1 MIEKIRGKVKEIFN
15 LVGSF
20 LARIPAY
27 LIPIVAS
34 VVLVIVLCV
43 LVLCLSD
50 KWESCIPSKM
60 VSDYKESDGRVSFFW
75 NDFNFY
81 GIVAT
86 VLALFSLWYT
96 FRAYRSQ
103 SLTESNTRNVSI
115 EDQKSRFEDL
125 ARHEYRNLV
134 VVLSTAVKYFSKTNQ
149 SGGQR
154 LEYPSESHILKLQA
168 APEDFVLDIGPQIA
182 AIASEMR
189 LLLRNYNIEIGVA
202 HDHLL
207 RRTINSGVMEADY
220 DNLIFKPLF
229 LVSKSCR
236 MDSMLSNVG
245 GNLGLE
251 KVKKLGNVGK
261 SHKDNN
267 LSPKDSF
274 LLRSLE
280 LMLTEHLSKLPKALK
295 ELIDK
300 MDKWKDNTNKHGKYL
315 SYFKAL
321 TKTNG
326 FELECDHTDALDRSF
341 DTAYG
346 TLVDKFGKD
355 GKDEKD
361 AKEGK
366 GGKDG
371 KNEKDSKTLNC
382 KWNYKSGENS
392 EIEKEI
398 NSVLKNLPSL
408 KNISPKDFEWLEAYK
423 NMLQTIKNKKEFDLM
438 QFFPLMLKM
447 DILAELPK
455 IGMVNYE

>member
-1 MIEKIRGKVKEIFN
+1 MREKICGIFN
-15 LVGSF
+15 KALKLVKSF
-20 LARIPAY
+20 FARIPAY

-60 VSDYKESDGRVSFFW
+60 VPDYKESDDMVSFFW

-115 EDQKSRFEDL
+115 EEQKNRFEDL

-154 LEYPSESHILKLQA
+154 MEYPSESHILKLQA

-182 AIASEMR
+182 DIASHVR

-202 HDHLL
+202 HDHFL

-229 LVSKSCR
+229 LVSNSCR
-236 MDSMLSNVG
+236 MVSMLSSVVD
-245 GNLGLE
+245 NLRLSI
-251 KVKKLGNVGK
+251 VKEEEGVEK
-261 SHKDNN
+261 SHKDNK
-267 LSPKDSF
+267 LTPKDLF

-280 LMLTEHLSKLPKALK
+280 LMLIEHLSKLPKAL
-295 ELIDK
+295 ENVVGK
-300 MDKWKDNTNKHGKYL
+300 MNKWKDNTDKRGKYL
-315 SYFKAL
+315 SYFKSL
-321 TKTNG
+321 KKTDG
-326 FELECDHTDALDRSF
+326 FKLECDHTDALDRSF
-341 DTAYG
+341 KVAFG
-346 TLVDKFGKD
+346 RLVENNGEKD
-355 GKDEKD
+355 G
-361 AKEGK
+361 
-366 GGKDG
+366 
-371 KNEKDSKTLNC
+371 KTLNC
-382 KWNYKSGENS
+382 NWNYKSGNNS
-392 EIEKEI
+392 EIEEEI
-398 NSVLKNLPSL
+398 DDVLKNLPSL
-408 KNISPKDFEWLEAYK
+408 KEISPKDFEWLEAYK
-423 NMLQTIKNKKEFDLM
+423 NMLLTIKDKKEFDLM
-438 QFFPLMLKM
+438 QFFSLMLKM
-447 DILAELPK
+447 DILVELPK

>member
-1 MIEKIRGKVKEIFN
+1 MIEKIRGKVKGIFN

-60 VSDYKESDGRVSFFW
+60 VPDYKESDGRVSFFW

-134 VVLSTAVKYFSKTNQ
+134 VVLSTAVKYFSKANQ

-182 AIASEMR
+182 DIASHVR

-202 HDHLL
+202 HDHFL

-229 LVSKSCR
+229 LVSNSCR
-236 MDSMLSNVG
+236 MVSMLSSVVD
-245 GNLGLE
+245 NLRLSI
-251 KVKKLGNVGK
+251 VKEEEGVEK
-261 SHKDNN
+261 SHKDNK
-267 LSPKDSF
+267 LSPKDLF

-280 LMLTEHLSKLPKALK
+280 LMLIEHLSKLPKAL
-295 ELIDK
+295 ENVVGK
-300 MDKWKDNTNKHGKYL
+300 MNKWKDNTDKHGKYL
-315 SYFKAL
+315 SYFKSL
-321 TKTNG
+321 KESDG
-326 FELECDHTDALDRSF
+326 FELECDHTDALKRSF
-341 DTAYG
+341 GTAYG
-346 TLVDKFGKD
+346 KLVEMFEKDGKD
-355 GKDEKD
+355 GKD
-361 AKEGK
+361 
-366 GGKDG
+366 GKDV
-371 KNEKDSKTLNC
+371 KTLNC

-392 EIEKEI
+392 ETEKEI
-398 NSVLKNLPSL
+398 DDVLKNLPDL
-408 KNISPKDFEWLEAYK
+408 KKISPKDFEWIEAYK
-423 NMLQTIKNKKEFDLM
+423 NVLQTIKNKEAFDLM

-447 DILAELPK
+447 DIMAELPK

>member
-60 VSDYKESDGRVSFFW
+60 VPDYKESDGRVSFFW

-134 VVLSTAVKYFSKTNQ
+134 VVLSTAVKYFSKANQ

-154 LEYPSESHILKLQA
+154 LEYPSESHILKLQT
-168 APEDFVLDIGPQIA
+168 APEDYVLDIGPQIA

-207 RRTINSGVMEADY
+207 RRSINLGVMEADY

-229 LVSKSCR
+229 LVSNSCR
-236 MDSMLSNVG
+236 MDSLLSSVV
-245 GNLGLE
+245 GNLRLSIVEVQRNVE
-251 KVKKLGNVGK
+251 KT
-261 SHKDNN
+261 HKDNK
-267 LSPKDSF
+267 LTPKDLF

-280 LMLTEHLSKLPKALK
+280 LMLIEHLNKLPKALK
-295 ELIDK
+295 NVVDK
-300 MDKWKDNTNKHGKYL
+300 MNKWKDNTDKHSKYL
-315 SYFKAL
+315 SYFKSL
-321 TKTNG
+321 KESDG
-326 FELECDHTDALDRSF
+326 FELECDHTDALKRSF
-341 DTAYG
+341 GTAYG
-346 TLVDKFGKD
+346 KLVEKYGKD
-355 GKDEKD
+355 GKD
-361 AKEGK
+361 G
-366 GGKDG
+366 
-371 KNEKDSKTLNC
+371 KTLNC

-392 EIEKEI
+392 ETEKEI
-398 NSVLKNLPSL
+398 DDVLKNLPDL
-408 KNISPKDFEWLEAYK
+408 KKISPKDFEWIEAYK
-423 NMLQTIKNKKEFDLM
+423 NVLQTIKNKEAFDLM

-447 DILAELPK
+447 DIMAELPK

>member
-15 LVGSF
+15 LVGPF
-20 LARIPAY
+20 LPRIPAY

-60 VSDYKESDGRVSFFW
+60 VPDYKESDGRVSFFW

-134 VVLSTAVKYFSKTNQ
+134 VVLSTAVKYFSKANQ

-154 LEYPSESHILKLQA
+154 LEYPSESHILKLQT
-168 APEDFVLDIGPQIA
+168 APEDYVLDIGPQIA

-207 RRTINSGVMEADY
+207 RRSINLGVMEADY

-229 LVSKSCR
+229 LVSNSCR
-236 MDSMLSNVG
+236 MDSLLSSVV
-245 GNLGLE
+245 GNLRLSIVEVQRNVE
-251 KVKKLGNVGK
+251 KT
-261 SHKDNN
+261 HKDNK
-267 LSPKDSF
+267 LTPKDLF

-280 LMLTEHLSKLPKALK
+280 LMLIEHLNKLPKALK
-295 ELIDK
+295 NVVDK
-300 MDKWKDNTNKHGKYL
+300 MNKWKDNTDKHSKYL
-315 SYFKAL
+315 SYFKSL
-321 TKTNG
+321 KESDG
-326 FELECDHTDALDRSF
+326 FELECDHTDALKRSF
-341 DTAYG
+341 GTAYG
-346 TLVDKFGKD
+346 KLVEKYGKD
-355 GKDEKD
+355 GKD
-361 AKEGK
+361 G
-366 GGKDG
+366 
-371 KNEKDSKTLNC
+371 KTLNC

-392 EIEKEI
+392 ETEKEI
-398 NSVLKNLPSL
+398 DDVLKNLPDL
-408 KNISPKDFEWLEAYK
+408 KKISPKDFEWIEAYK
-423 NMLQTIKNKKEFDLM
+423 NVLQTIKNKEAFDLM

-447 DILAELPK
+447 DIMAELPK

>member
-1 MIEKIRGKVKEIFN
+1 MREKISGIFKKALN
-15 LVGSF
+15 
-20 LARIPAY
+20 ARISTY

-60 VSDYKESDGRVSFFW
+60 VPDYKESDGMVSFFW

-103 SLTESNTRNVSI
+103 SLTENNTRNVSI

-154 LEYPSESHILKLQA
+154 MEYPSESHILKLQA

-207 RRTINSGVMEADY
+207 RRTINSGVIEADY

-251 KVKKLGNVGK
+251 KVKKLGNVEK
-261 SHKDNN
+261 SHKDNK

-300 MDKWKDNTNKHGKYL
+300 MDKWKDNTDKRGKYL
-315 SYFKAL
+315 SYFKSL

-326 FELECDHTDALDRSF
+326 LKLECDHTDALDRSF
-341 DTAYG
+341 GTAYG

-355 GKDEKD
+355 GKDAKD
-361 AKEGK
+361 
-366 GGKDG
+366 GKDG
-371 KNEKDSKTLNC
+371 KDEKDSKTLNC
-382 KWNYKSGENS
+382 EWNYKSGNNS
-392 EIEKEI
+392 EIEEEI
-398 NSVLKNLPSL
+398 DDVLKNLPSL

-423 NMLQTIKNKKEFDLM
+423 NMLQTIKNKNEFDLM

-447 DILAELPK
+447 DILVELPK

>member
-1 MIEKIRGKVKEIFN
+1 MREKICGIFN
-15 LVGSF
+15 KALKLVKSF
-20 LARIPAY
+20 FARIPAY

-43 LVLCLSD
+43 FVLCLSD

-60 VSDYKESDGRVSFFW
+60 VPDYKESDDMVSFFW

-207 RRTINSGVMEADY
+207 RRTINSGVIEADY

-236 MDSMLSNVG
+236 MDSMLSNVVA
-245 GNLGLE
+245 NPCFSI
-251 KVKKLGNVGK
+251 VKEEEGVEK
-261 SHKDNN
+261 SHKDNK

-280 LMLTEHLSKLPKALK
+280 LMLTEHLSKLPKAL
-295 ELIDK
+295 ENVVGK
-300 MDKWKDNTNKHGKYL
+300 MNKWKDNTDKHGKYL
-315 SYFKAL
+315 SYFKSL
-321 TKTNG
+321 KKTDG
-326 FELECDHTDALDRSF
+326 FELECDHTNALKRSF
-341 DTAYG
+341 KVA
-346 TLVDKFGKD
+346 FGEL
-355 GKDEKD
+355 GK
-361 AKEGK
+361 K
-366 GGKDG
+366 GE
-371 KNEKDSKTLNC
+371 NEVKTLNC
-382 KWNYKSGENS
+382 KWDYKSGENS
-392 EIEKEI
+392 KIEEEIDD
-398 NSVLKNLPSL
+398 VLKNLPSL
-408 KNISPKDFEWLEAYK
+408 KEISPKDFEWLEAYK
-423 NMLQTIKNKKEFDLM
+423 NMLQTIKNKDEFDLM

-447 DILAELPK
+447 DILVELPK

>member
-1 MIEKIRGKVKEIFN
+1 MKEKNCGKLNGIFYPVK
-15 LVGSF
+15 SF

-60 VSDYKESDGRVSFFW
+60 VPDYKESDGRVSFFW

-134 VVLSTAVKYFSKTNQ
+134 VVLSTAVKYFSKANQ

-154 LEYPSESHILKLQA
+154 LEYPSESHILKLQT
-168 APEDFVLDIGPQIA
+168 APEDYVLDIGPQIA

-207 RRTINSGVMEADY
+207 RRSINLGVMEADY

-229 LVSKSCR
+229 LVSNSCR
-236 MDSMLSNVG
+236 MDSLLSSVV
-245 GNLGLE
+245 GNLRLSIVEVQRNVE
-251 KVKKLGNVGK
+251 KT
-261 SHKDNN
+261 HKDNK
-267 LSPKDSF
+267 LTPKDLF

-280 LMLTEHLSKLPKALK
+280 LMLIEHLSKLPKALK
-295 ELIDK
+295 NVVDK
-300 MDKWKDNTNKHGKYL
+300 MNKWKDNTDKHSKYL
-315 SYFKAL
+315 SYFKSL
-321 TKTNG
+321 KESDG
-326 FELECDHTDALDRSF
+326 LKLECDHTDALDRSF
-341 DTAYG
+341 CTAYG
-346 TLVDKFGKD
+346 KLVETFEKD
-355 GKDEKD
+355 GKD
-361 AKEGK
+361 G
-366 GGKDG
+366 
-371 KNEKDSKTLNC
+371 KTLNC

-392 EIEKEI
+392 ETEKEI
-398 NSVLKNLPSL
+398 NDVLKILPSL
-408 KNISPKDFEWLEAYK
+408 KNISPKNFEWIEAYK
-423 NMLQTIKNKKEFDLM
+423 NVLQTIKNKEAFDLV

-447 DILAELPK
+447 DIMAELPK

>member
-20 LARIPAY
+20 LPRIPAY

-60 VSDYKESDGRVSFFW
+60 VPDYKESDGRVSFFW

-115 EDQKSRFEDL
+115 EEQKNRFEDL

-182 AIASEMR
+182 DIASHVR

-202 HDHLL
+202 HDHFL

-229 LVSKSCR
+229 LVSNSCR
-236 MDSMLSNVG
+236 MVSMLSSVVD
-245 GNLGLE
+245 NLRLSI
-251 KVKKLGNVGK
+251 VKEEEGVEK
-261 SHKDNN
+261 SHKDNK
-267 LSPKDSF
+267 LSPKDLF

-280 LMLTEHLSKLPKALK
+280 LMLIEHLSKLPKAL
-295 ELIDK
+295 ENVVGK
-300 MDKWKDNTNKHGKYL
+300 MNKWKDNTDKHGKYL
-315 SYFKAL
+315 SYFKSL
-321 TKTNG
+321 KESDG
-326 FELECDHTDALDRSF
+326 FELECDHTEALDRSF
-341 DTAYG
+341 GTAYG
-346 TLVDKFGKD
+346 KLVETFEKD
-355 GKDEKD
+355 GKD
-361 AKEGK
+361 G
-366 GGKDG
+366 
-371 KNEKDSKTLNC
+371 KTLNC

-392 EIEKEI
+392 ETEKEI
-398 NSVLKNLPSL
+398 NDVLKILPSL
-408 KNISPKDFEWLEAYK
+408 KNISPKNFEWIEAYK
-423 NMLQTIKNKKEFDLM
+423 NVLQTIKNKEAFDLV

-447 DILAELPK
+447 DIVAELPK

>member
-20 LARIPAY
+20 LPRIPAY

-60 VSDYKESDGRVSFFW
+60 VPDYKESDGRVSFFW

-134 VVLSTAVKYFSKTNQ
+134 VVLSTAVKYFSKANQ

-154 LEYPSESHILKLQA
+154 LEYPSESHILKLQT
-168 APEDFVLDIGPQIA
+168 APEDYVLDIGPQIA

-207 RRTINSGVMEADY
+207 RRSINLGVMEADY

-229 LVSKSCR
+229 LVSNSCR
-236 MDSMLSNVG
+236 MDSMLSSVV
-245 GNLGLE
+245 GNLRLSIVE
-251 KVKKLGNVGK
+251 VQRDVEK
-261 SHKDNN
+261 SHEDNK
-267 LSPKDSF
+267 LTPKDLF

-280 LMLTEHLSKLPKALK
+280 LMLIEHLNKLPKALK
-295 ELIDK
+295 NVVDK
-300 MDKWKDNTNKHGKYL
+300 MNKWKDNTDKHSKYL
-315 SYFKAL
+315 SYFRSL
-321 TKTNG
+321 MKTDG
-326 FELECDHTDALDRSF
+326 LKLECDHTDALDRSF
-341 DTAYG
+341 CTAYG
-346 TLVDKFGKD
+346 KLVETFEKD
-355 GKDEKD
+355 GKD
-361 AKEGK
+361 G
-366 GGKDG
+366 
-371 KNEKDSKTLNC
+371 KTLNC

-392 EIEKEI
+392 ETEKEI
-398 NSVLKNLPSL
+398 NDVLKILPSL
-408 KNISPKDFEWLEAYK
+408 KNISPKNFEWIEAYK
-423 NMLQTIKNKKEFDLM
+423 NVLQTIKNKEAFDLV

-447 DILAELPK
+447 DIMAELPK

>member
-1 MIEKIRGKVKEIFN
+1 MREKICGIFKKALN
-15 LVGSF
+15 
-20 LARIPAY
+20 ARIPAY

-60 VSDYKESDGRVSFFW
+60 VPDYKESDGRVSFFW

-134 VVLSTAVKYFSKTNQ
+134 VVLSTAVKYFSKANQ

-154 LEYPSESHILKLQA
+154 LEYPSESHILKLQT
-168 APEDFVLDIGPQIA
+168 APEDYVLDIGPQIA

-207 RRTINSGVMEADY
+207 RRSINLGVMEADY

-229 LVSKSCR
+229 LVSNSCR
-236 MDSMLSNVG
+236 MDSLLSSVV
-245 GNLGLE
+245 GNLRLSIVEVQRNVE
-251 KVKKLGNVGK
+251 KT
-261 SHKDNN
+261 HKDNK
-267 LSPKDSF
+267 LTPKDLF

-280 LMLTEHLSKLPKALK
+280 LMLIEHLNKLPKALK
-295 ELIDK
+295 NVVDK
-300 MDKWKDNTNKHGKYL
+300 MNKWKDNTDKHSKYL
-315 SYFKAL
+315 SYFKSL
-321 TKTNG
+321 KESDG
-326 FELECDHTDALDRSF
+326 FELECDHTDALKRSF
-341 DTAYG
+341 GTAYG
-346 TLVDKFGKD
+346 KLVEKYGKD
-355 GKDEKD
+355 GKD
-361 AKEGK
+361 G
-366 GGKDG
+366 
-371 KNEKDSKTLNC
+371 KTLNC

-392 EIEKEI
+392 ETEKEI
-398 NSVLKNLPSL
+398 DDVLKNLPDL
-408 KNISPKDFEWLEAYK
+408 KKISPKDFEWIEAYK
-423 NMLQTIKNKKEFDLM
+423 NVLQTIKNKEAFDLM

-447 DILAELPK
+447 DIMAELPK

>member
-1 MIEKIRGKVKEIFN
+1 MREKICGIFKKALN
-15 LVGSF
+15 
-20 LARIPAY
+20 ARIPAY

-60 VSDYKESDGRVSFFW
+60 VPDYKESDGRVSFFW

-134 VVLSTAVKYFSKTNQ
+134 VVLSTAVKYFSKANQ

-154 LEYPSESHILKLQA
+154 LEYPSESHILKHQT
-168 APEDFVLDIGPQIA
+168 APEDYVLDIGPQIA

-207 RRTINSGVMEADY
+207 RRSINLGVMEADY

-229 LVSKSCR
+229 LVSNSCR
-236 MDSMLSNVG
+236 MDSLLSSVV
-245 GNLGLE
+245 GNLRLSIVEVQRNVE
-251 KVKKLGNVGK
+251 KT
-261 SHKDNN
+261 HKDNK
-267 LSPKDSF
+267 LTPKDLF

-280 LMLTEHLSKLPKALK
+280 LMLIEHLNKLSKALK
-295 ELIDK
+295 NVVDK
-300 MDKWKDNTNKHGKYL
+300 MNKWKDNTDKHSKYL
-315 SYFKAL
+315 SYFKSL
-321 TKTNG
+321 KESDG
-326 FELECDHTDALDRSF
+326 FELECDHTDALKRSF
-341 DTAYG
+341 GTAYG
-346 TLVDKFGKD
+346 KLVEKYGKD
-355 GKDEKD
+355 GKD
-361 AKEGK
+361 G
-366 GGKDG
+366 
-371 KNEKDSKTLNC
+371 KTLNC

-392 EIEKEI
+392 ETEKEI
-398 NSVLKNLPSL
+398 DDVLKNLPDL
-408 KNISPKDFEWLEAYK
+408 KKISPKDFEWIEAYK
-423 NMLQTIKNKKEFDLM
+423 NVLQTIKNKEAFDLM

-447 DILAELPK
+447 DIMAELPK

>member
-15 LVGSF
+15 LVGPF

-34 VVLVIVLCV
+34 VVLVIILCV

-60 VSDYKESDGRVSFFW
+60 VPDYKESDGRVSFFW

-134 VVLSTAVKYFSKTNQ
+134 VVLSTAVKYFSKANQ

-154 LEYPSESHILKLQA
+154 LEYPSESHILKLQT
-168 APEDFVLDIGPQIA
+168 APEDYVLDIGPQIA

-207 RRTINSGVMEADY
+207 RRSINLGVMEADY

-229 LVSKSCR
+229 LVSNSCR
-236 MDSMLSNVG
+236 MDSMLSSVV
-245 GNLGLE
+245 GNLRLSIVE
-251 KVKKLGNVGK
+251 VQRDVEK
-261 SHKDNN
+261 SHKDNK
-267 LSPKDSF
+267 LTPKDLF

-280 LMLTEHLSKLPKALK
+280 LMLIEHLNKLPKALK
-295 ELIDK
+295 NVVDK
-300 MDKWKDNTNKHGKYL
+300 MNKWKDNTDKHSKYL
-315 SYFKAL
+315 SYFRSL
-321 TKTNG
+321 MKTDG
-326 FELECDHTDALDRSF
+326 LKLECDHTDALDRSF
-341 DTAYG
+341 GTAYG
-346 TLVDKFGKD
+346 KLVETKRMART
-355 GKDEKD
+355 ERTERM
-361 AKEGK
+361 AK
-366 GGKDG
+366 
-371 KNEKDSKTLNC
+371 L
-382 KWNYKSGENS
+382 
-392 EIEKEI
+392 
-398 NSVLKNLPSL
+398 
-408 KNISPKDFEWLEAYK
+408 
-423 NMLQTIKNKKEFDLM
+423 
-438 QFFPLMLKM
+438 
-447 DILAELPK
+447 
-455 IGMVNYE
+455 

>member
-50 KWESCIPSKM
+50 KWESCIPSQM
-60 VSDYKESDGRVSFFW
+60 VPDYKESDGRVSFFW

-134 VVLSTAVKYFSKTNQ
+134 VVLSTAVKYFSKANQ

-154 LEYPSESHILKLQA
+154 LEYPSESHILKLQT
-168 APEDFVLDIGPQIA
+168 APEDYVLDIGPQIA

-207 RRTINSGVMEADY
+207 RRSINLGVMEADY

-229 LVSKSCR
+229 LVSNSCR
-236 MDSMLSNVG
+236 MDSLLSSVV
-245 GNLGLE
+245 GNLRLSIVEVQRNVE
-251 KVKKLGNVGK
+251 KT
-261 SHKDNN
+261 HKDNK
-267 LSPKDSF
+267 LTPKDLF

-280 LMLTEHLSKLPKALK
+280 LMLIEHLNKLPKALK
-295 ELIDK
+295 NVVDK
-300 MDKWKDNTNKHGKYL
+300 MNKWKDNTDKHSKYL
-315 SYFKAL
+315 SYFKSL
-321 TKTNG
+321 KESDG
-326 FELECDHTDALDRSF
+326 FELECDHTDALKRSF
-341 DTAYG
+341 GTAYG
-346 TLVDKFGKD
+346 KLVEKYGKD
-355 GKDEKD
+355 GKD
-361 AKEGK
+361 G
-366 GGKDG
+366 
-371 KNEKDSKTLNC
+371 KTLNC

-392 EIEKEI
+392 ETEKEI
-398 NSVLKNLPSL
+398 DDVLKNLPDL
-408 KNISPKDFEWLEAYK
+408 KKISPKDFEWIEAYK
-423 NMLQTIKNKKEFDLM
+423 NVLQTIKNKEAFDLM

-447 DILAELPK
+447 DIMAELPK

>member
-1 MIEKIRGKVKEIFN
+1 MIEKIRGKVKELFN

-60 VSDYKESDGRVSFFW
+60 VPDYKESDGRVSFFW

-134 VVLSTAVKYFSKTNQ
+134 VVLSTAVKYFSKANQ

-154 LEYPSESHILKLQA
+154 LEYPSESHILKLQT
-168 APEDFVLDIGPQIA
+168 APEDYVLDIGPQIA

-207 RRTINSGVMEADY
+207 RRSINLGVMEADY

-229 LVSKSCR
+229 LVSNSCR
-236 MDSMLSNVG
+236 MDSLLSSVV
-245 GNLGLE
+245 GNLRLSIVEVQRNVE
-251 KVKKLGNVGK
+251 KT
-261 SHKDNN
+261 HKDNK
-267 LSPKDSF
+267 LTPKDLF

-280 LMLTEHLSKLPKALK
+280 LMLIEHLNKLPKALK
-295 ELIDK
+295 NVVDK
-300 MDKWKDNTNKHGKYL
+300 MNKWKDNTDKHSKYL
-315 SYFKAL
+315 SYFKSL
-321 TKTNG
+321 KESDG
-326 FELECDHTDALDRSF
+326 FELECDHTDALKRSF
-341 DTAYG
+341 GTAYG
-346 TLVDKFGKD
+346 KLVEKYGKD
-355 GKDEKD
+355 GKD
-361 AKEGK
+361 G
-366 GGKDG
+366 
-371 KNEKDSKTLNC
+371 KTLNC

-392 EIEKEI
+392 ETEKEI
-398 NSVLKNLPSL
+398 DDVLKNLPDL
-408 KNISPKDFEWLEAYK
+408 KKISPKDFEWIEAYK
-423 NMLQTIKNKKEFDLM
+423 NVLQTIKNKEAFDLM

-447 DILAELPK
+447 DIMAELPK

>member
-20 LARIPAY
+20 LPRIPAY

-60 VSDYKESDGRVSFFW
+60 VPDYKESDGRVSFFW

-134 VVLSTAVKYFSKTNQ
+134 VVLSTAVKYFSKANQ

-154 LEYPSESHILKLQA
+154 LEYPSESHILKLQT
-168 APEDFVLDIGPQIA
+168 APEDYVLDIGPQIA

-207 RRTINSGVMEADY
+207 RRSINLGVMEADY

-229 LVSKSCR
+229 LVSNSCR
-236 MDSMLSNVG
+236 MDSLLSSVV
-245 GNLGLE
+245 GNLRLSIVEVQRNVE
-251 KVKKLGNVGK
+251 KT
-261 SHKDNN
+261 HKDNK
-267 LSPKDSF
+267 LTPKDLF

-280 LMLTEHLSKLPKALK
+280 LMLIEHLNKLPKALK
-295 ELIDK
+295 NVVDK
-300 MDKWKDNTNKHGKYL
+300 MNKWKDNTDKHSKYL
-315 SYFKAL
+315 SYFKSL
-321 TKTNG
+321 KESDG
-326 FELECDHTDALDRSF
+326 FELECDHTDALKRSF
-341 DTAYG
+341 GTAYG
-346 TLVDKFGKD
+346 KLVEKYGKD
-355 GKDEKD
+355 GKD
-361 AKEGK
+361 G
-366 GGKDG
+366 
-371 KNEKDSKTLNC
+371 KTLNC

-392 EIEKEI
+392 ETEKEI
-398 NSVLKNLPSL
+398 DDVLKNLPDL
-408 KNISPKDFEWLEAYK
+408 KKISPKDFEWIEAYK
-423 NMLQTIKNKKEFDLM
+423 NVLQTIKNKEAFDLM

-447 DILAELPK
+447 DIMAELPK

>member
-1 MIEKIRGKVKEIFN
+1 MREKICGIFN
-15 LVGSF
+15 KALKLIKSF

-27 LIPIVAS
+27 LIPILACII
-34 VVLVIVLCV
+34 LVIVLCV

-60 VSDYKESDGRVSFFW
+60 VPDYKESDNMVSFFW

-207 RRTINSGVMEADY
+207 RRTINSGVIESDY

-236 MDSMLSNVG
+236 MDSMLSNIVV
-245 GNLGLE
+245 NPCLSI
-251 KVKKLGNVGK
+251 VKEQEDVEE
-261 SHKDNN
+261 SHKDNK

-280 LMLTEHLSKLPKALK
+280 LMLTEHLSKLPKAL
-295 ELIDK
+295 ENVVGK
-300 MDKWKDNTNKHGKYL
+300 MNKWKDNTDKRGKYL
-315 SYFKAL
+315 SYFKSL

-326 FELECDHTDALDRSF
+326 FELECDHTNALKRSF
-341 DTAYG
+341 KVA
-346 TLVDKFGKD
+346 FGEL
-355 GKDEKD
+355 GK
-361 AKEGK
+361 K
-366 GGKDG
+366 GE
-371 KNEKDSKTLNC
+371 NEVKTLNC

-398 NSVLKNLPSL
+398 NSVLKNLPDL
-408 KNISPKDFEWLEAYK
+408 KKISPKDFEWLEAYK
-423 NMLQTIKNKKEFDLM
+423 NMLLTIKDKKEFDLV

-447 DILAELPK
+447 DILVELPK

>member
-1 MIEKIRGKVKEIFN
+1 MREKICGIFN
-15 LVGSF
+15 KALKLVKSF
-20 LARIPAY
+20 FARIPAY
-27 LIPIVAS
+27 LIPILACII
-34 VVLVIVLCV
+34 LVIVLCV

-60 VSDYKESDGRVSFFW
+60 VPDYKESDNMVSFFW

-207 RRTINSGVMEADY
+207 RRTINSGVIEADY

-236 MDSMLSNVG
+236 MDSMLSNVVA
-245 GNLGLE
+245 NPCFSIVKE
-251 KVKKLGNVGK
+251 KEGVEK
-261 SHKDNN
+261 SHKGNK

-300 MDKWKDNTNKHGKYL
+300 MDKWKDNTDKRGKYL
-315 SYFKAL
+315 SYFKSL
-321 TKTNG
+321 MKTDG
-326 FELECDHTDALDRSF
+326 FELECDHTGALDRSF
-341 DTAYG
+341 KVAFG
-346 TLVDKFGKD
+346 RLVENND
-355 GKDEKD
+355 
-361 AKEGK
+361 
-366 GGKDG
+366 
-371 KNEKDSKTLNC
+371 EKDSKTLNC

-398 NSVLKNLPSL
+398 NSVLKNLPDL
-408 KNISPKDFEWLEAYK
+408 KKISPKDFEWLEAYK
-423 NMLQTIKNKKEFDLM
+423 NMLQTIKKKDEFDLM

-447 DILAELPK
+447 DILVELPK

>member
-20 LARIPAY
+20 LPRIPAY

-60 VSDYKESDGRVSFFW
+60 VPDYKESDGRVSFFW

-134 VVLSTAVKYFSKTNQ
+134 VVLSTAVKYFSKANQ

-154 LEYPSESHILKLQA
+154 LEYPSESHILKLQT
-168 APEDFVLDIGPQIA
+168 APEDYVLDIGPQIA

-207 RRTINSGVMEADY
+207 RRSINLGVMEADY

-229 LVSKSCR
+229 LVSNSCR
-236 MDSMLSNVG
+236 MDSLLSSVV
-245 GNLGLE
+245 GNLRLSIVEVQRNVE
-251 KVKKLGNVGK
+251 KT
-261 SHKDNN
+261 HKDNK
-267 LSPKDSF
+267 LTPKDLF

-280 LMLTEHLSKLPKALK
+280 LMLIEHLNKLPKALK
-295 ELIDK
+295 NVVDK
-300 MDKWKDNTNKHGKYL
+300 MNKWKDNTDKHSKYL
-315 SYFKAL
+315 SYFKSL
-321 TKTNG
+321 KESDG
-326 FELECDHTDALDRSF
+326 FELECDHTDALKRSF
-341 DTAYG
+341 GTAYG
-346 TLVDKFGKD
+346 DV
-355 GKDEKD
+355 
-361 AKEGK
+361 
-366 GGKDG
+366 
-371 KNEKDSKTLNC
+371 
-382 KWNYKSGENS
+382 
-392 EIEKEI
+392 
-398 NSVLKNLPSL
+398 
-408 KNISPKDFEWLEAYK
+408 
-423 NMLQTIKNKKEFDLM
+423 
-438 QFFPLMLKM
+438 
-447 DILAELPK
+447 
-455 IGMVNYE
+455 

>member
-1 MIEKIRGKVKEIFN
+1 MREKICGIFKKALKLVK
-15 LVGSF
+15 SF
-20 LARIPAY
+20 FARIPAY

-60 VSDYKESDGRVSFFW
+60 VPDYKESDGMVSFFW

-115 EDQKSRFEDL
+115 EEQKNRFEDL

-154 LEYPSESHILKLQA
+154 MEYPSESHILKLQA

-202 HDHLL
+202 HNHLL
-207 RRTINSGVMEADY
+207 RRTINSGVIEADY

-236 MDSMLSNVG
+236 MDSMLSNVVA
-245 GNLGLE
+245 NPCFSI
-251 KVKKLGNVGK
+251 VKEEEGVEK
-261 SHKDNN
+261 SHKDNK

-300 MDKWKDNTNKHGKYL
+300 MDKWKETTDKHGKYL
-315 SYFKAL
+315 SYFKTL
-321 TKTNG
+321 KKTDG
-326 FELECDHTDALDRSF
+326 FELECDHTDALKRSF
-341 DTAYG
+341 GNAYG
-346 TLVDKFGKD
+346 TLVEKFGKD
-355 GKDEKD
+355 GKDGKD
-361 AKEGK
+361 TKDGK
-366 GGKDG
+366 GG
-371 KNEKDSKTLNC
+371 KNEKDSKILNC

-398 NSVLKNLPSL
+398 NSVLKNLPDL
-408 KNISPKDFEWLEAYK
+408 KKISPKDFEWLEAYK
-423 NMLQTIKNKKEFDLM
+423 NMLQTIMNKDEFDLM

-447 DILAELPK
+447 DILVELPK